1 MNHWPNIFVLFCY
14 LHYGPQTILCYF
26 FSLDFTN
33 RSDYWWLG
41 FRVSPKLSF
50 THVRDW
56 LIGPVQIYGP
66 NCILKNNSN
75 IIFILAHHLIHL
87 DWPLTLH
94 PKFSHPH
101 AFQYNITLSNII
113 SSQYY
118 SNQNTTKH
126 LSSHLIISISSHYFL
141 PFLPLYK
148 LQKSINLF
156 LPTTIIT
163 YPFI

>member
-75 IIFILAHHLIHL
+75 IIFRVNYTLVPCGLTLFHFGTLWFETWHFGTL
-87 DWPLTLH
+87 WYSPLTLWYPLELFCNFNH
-94 PKFSHPH
+94 DKFCKNYILTPKSF
-101 AFQYNITLSNII
+101 
-113 SSQYY
+113 
-118 SNQNTTKH
+118 
-126 LSSHLIISISSHYFL
+126 
-141 PFLPLYK
+141 
-148 LQKSINLF
+148 
-156 LPTTIIT
+156 
-163 YPFI
+163 

>member
-1 MNHWPNIFVLFCY
+1 MLFF
-14 LHYGPQTILCYF
+14 LSFNFIKRP
-26 FSLDFTN
+26 
-33 RSDYWWLG
+33 DYWWLG
-41 FRVSPKLSF
+41 FSTCPELSF

-56 LIGPVQIYGP
+56 LIRTVRIYGP

-126 LSSHLIISISSHYFL
+126 LSSHLISFYYLNLISLFPTISTPIQITKIHQLISTNHNHYIPFYIISH
-141 PFLPLYK
+141 P
-148 LQKSINLF
+148 I
-156 LPTTIIT
+156 
-163 YPFI
+163 